1 MTERSD
7 RNFALQSPEEF
18 ERRQVLLGGVSFLT
32 AAALSAS
39 LASKSAR
46 AQTAGSAASD
56 DALDIAREAYIYG
69 YPLVLMDLTRE
80 QLTNFVEPPGLP
92 GHGPPNQFIHL
103 REFPD
108 PKFKVVIR
116 PNADTLYSSAWL
128 DLKAEPVVLSVPAV
142 DRYFMLPML
151 SMWTDVFAVP
161 GTRTTGR
168 NRART
173 FLVTGPGWAGNIPSG
188 MELIKSPTRYVW
200 FIGRT
205 QTNGKADYDVVHK
218 IQDEYK
224 LTLLSGWGKPGYAP
238 PKGTVNPNIDMKT
251 PPPVQVDK
259 MDTAAFLARFCEALK
274 DNPPNEVDYPTLHR
288 MERIGIH
295 VGKSFDLNTASP
307 EIKSAFERGTA
318 EAKDLLAAA
327 AKKSSGEGGKGWS
340 YRADGG
346 AYGVNYD
353 FRAAIANYGLG
364 YNLPQD
370 AIYPSLAVDSEG
382 APLNGNSNYILRFEN
397 GKLPPV
403 RAFWSL
409 TAYDADG
416 YFIQNAL
423 ERQAVGDRSDLA
435 TNPDGST
442 DIYFQADSP
451 GKDKENNW
459 LPVAKGPFNL
469 LMRLYWPKAE
479 ILDRTW
485 TPPLVK
491 RVT

>member
-1 MTERSD
+1 
-7 RNFALQSPEEF
+7 
-18 ERRQVLLGGVSFLT
+18 
-32 AAALSAS
+32 
-39 LASKSAR
+39 
-46 AQTAGSAASD
+46 
-56 DALDIAREAYIYG
+56 
-69 YPLVLMDLTRE
+69 
-80 QLTNFVEPPGLP
+80 
-92 GHGPPNQFIHL
+92 
-103 REFPD
+103 
-108 PKFKVVIR
+108 
-116 PNADTLYSSAWL
+116 
-128 DLKAEPVVLSVPAV
+128 
-142 DRYFMLPML
+142 
-151 SMWTDVFAVP
+151 
-161 GTRTTGR
+161 
-168 NRART
+168 
-173 FLVTGPGWAGNIPSG
+173 
-188 MELIKSPTRYVW
+188 
-200 FIGRT
+200 
-205 QTNGKADYDVVHK
+205 
-218 IQDEYK
+218 
-224 LTLLSGWGKPGYAP
+224 
-238 PKGTVNPNIDMKT
+238 
-251 PPPVQVDK
+251 
-259 MDTAAFLARFCEALK
+259 
-274 DNPPNEVDYPTLHR
+274 VDYPTLHR

-318 EAKDLLAAA
+318 EAKDRLAAA

-340 YRADGG
+340 YRVDGG

>member
-1 MTERSD
+1 
-7 RNFALQSPEEF
+7 LQSHGEY
-18 ERRQVLLGGVSFLT
+18 ERRDLLLGGLSFLT
-32 AAALSAS
+32 ATALSAS
-39 LASKSAR
+39 LISKSAN
-46 AQTAGSAASD
+46 AQATGSAVSD
-56 DALDIAREAYIYG
+56 DALDIVREAYIYG
-69 YPLVLMDLTRE
+69 YPLVLMDITRE
-80 QLTNFVEPPGLP
+80 QLTNFAEPPGIP
-92 GHGPPNQFIHL
+92 GHGPPNQFIHI

-142 DRYFMLPML
+142 DRFFMLPML

-168 NRART
+168 NNART
-173 FLVTGPGWAGNIPSG
+173 FLVTGPGWSGNVPPE

-205 QTNGKADYDVVHK
+205 QTNGKEDYGNVHK
-218 IQDEYK
+218 IQDLYK
-224 LTLLSGWGKPGYAP
+224 LTLLSGWGRPGYTP
-238 PKGTVNPNIDMKT
+238 PKGTVNPNVDMKT
-251 PPPVQVDK
+251 PPPVQVDR
-259 MDTAAFLARFCEALK
+259 MDTAAFFARLSEALK
-274 DNPPNEVDYPTLHR
+274 DSPPNEPDYPTLHR

-295 VGKSFDLNTASP
+295 VGKSFDLNTANP
-307 EIKSAFERGTA
+307 EIKSAFESGTA
-318 EAKDLLAAA
+318 EARILLATQ
-327 AKKSSGEGGKGWS
+327 AKKESGEGGKGWS
-340 YRADGG
+340 YRLDGG

-353 FRAAIANYGLG
+353 FRAAIANFGLG

-382 APLNGNSNYILRFEN
+382 HPLNGDNNYVLRFEK
-397 GKLPPV
+397 GRLPPV
-403 RAFWSL
+403 GAFWSL
-409 TAYDADG
+409 TAYDAHG
-416 YFIQNAL
+416 YFIPNAL
-423 ERQAVGDRSDLA
+423 ERQAIGDRDKLTS
-435 TNPDGST
+435 NPDGST
-442 DIYFQADSP
+442 DIYFRADPP

-479 ILDRTW
+479 ILDGTW
-485 TPPLVK
+485 TPPAVK